1 MSQLSFASPTSASWL
16 NLVERFFAEITRKR
30 IRRGAFASVAAL
42 KGWQGWLELRRF
54 ELTHDTAE
62 RTLPPAGNRIEM
74 ADLRERV
81 RKLEAIAAGIDL

>member
-1 MSQLSFASPTSASWL
+1 MEPLTIGLVGGGIFAGMTAASM
-16 NLVERFFAEITRKR
+16 
-30 IRRGAFASVAAL
+30 AAL

>member
-1 MSQLSFASPTSASWL
+1 MEPLTIGLVGGGIFAGMTAASM
-16 NLVERFFAEITRKR
+16 
-30 IRRGAFASVAAL
+30 AAL

-62 RTLPPAGNRIEM
+62 RTLPPAGNRIEI

-81 RKLEAIAAGIDL
+81 RKLEAIAAGIDI

>member
-1 MSQLSFASPTSASWL
+1 MEPLTISLLAGGLFAGLTAASAA
-16 NLVERFFAEITRKR
+16 V
-30 IRRGAFASVAAL
+30 L
-42 KGWQGWLELRRF
+42 KGWQGWLELKRF

>member
-1 MSQLSFASPTSASWL
+1 MDPLTITLLATRIIIGMTAAS
-16 NLVERFFAEITRKR
+16 LV
-30 IRRGAFASVAAL
+30 AL

-54 ELTHDTAE
+54 ELTHDAGD
-62 RTLPPAGNRIEM
+62 RTLPPAGNRIEI